1 MNQEI
6 KNFDRTIE
14 HMMNESAV
22 APPFGMW
29 NRISADLDSA
39 DAVAAT
45 SAASTPAPK
54 RALAGMLIGVMV
66 IGASLVTAYMV
77 NTPDNNQL
85 TVTSTVQQPTAVT
98 TLPEQQSIAPVE
110 KAIVAIPVA
119 KDKPV
124 AKRSQISLAKV
135 ETPADNKQ
143 TPEAQQIFVPINN
156 TPNNDVEVLVPL
168 VAVDQNKPKVDA
180 YYFPAVDM
188 YTGENKMKE
197 TKTAAVAKVARTEK
211 TTETEVSASS
221 APRIK
226 FRPKKHG
233 KYNYGKINRTHSR
246 RR

>member
-1 MNQEI
+1 MSHDI

-29 NRISADLDSA
+29 NRISADLD
-39 DAVAAT
+39 AAEAT
-45 SAASTPAPK
+45 AASTATPAPK
-54 RALAGMLIGVMV
+54 RALTGMMIGVLV
-66 IGASLVTAYMV
+66 IGASLVTAYLL

-85 TVTSTVQQPTAVT
+85 TIANTVQQPTAIT
-98 TLPEQQSIAPVE
+98 TMPEQQVIAPVE
-110 KAIVAIPVA
+110 KAVVTLPLASS
-119 KDKPV
+119 KPIT
-124 AKRSQISLAKV
+124 KRNVQPLAKA
-135 ETPADNKQ
+135 ETPAETKKAPVEQN
-143 TPEAQQIFVPINN
+143 IFIPTNN
-156 TPNNDVEVLVPL
+156 TVPNDIEVLVPM
-168 VAVDQNKPKVDA
+168 VAVDQNKTTVTDA

-197 TKTAAVAKVARTEK
+197 SKNAAVAKLARTEK
-211 TTETEVSASS
+211 TTETEVSAST